1 MDFEMQKYEDFVKKH
16 PKGHFA
22 QSINWAK
29 LKKEWKHE
37 IVTVEDKNGNINGSM
52 LLLIRKLPFFK
63 KTIVYSPRGP
73 VCDIHDEKIFNELIQ
88 KAEKVVKKNKG
99 FILKM
104 DPDILNS
111 DMIFKDIAKKNGFK
125 IIEKLKDI
133 NKVLQP
139 RIVFRLNLKDKT
151 EDEIFKNF
159 HSKTRYNI
167 RLAAKKGVT
176 IREGT
181 RADLN
186 KLEELMK
193 ITGQRDGFPIRTKEY
208 FEELYDVLGSDCVRI
223 LFADYQNEPIACTL
237 SFLYGDKV
245 WYMYGASSNEHRNL
259 MSTYLLQWEGIKWA
273 LENNCNI
280 YDFRGIC
287 AIDEN
292 TKNEG
297 LYRFKKGF
305 SPDLVEFTEIYKIY
319 NYFMYFIFEHVY
331 GFYRKIRIKFMNKK
345 D

>member
-99 FILKM
+99 FILKT

>member
-52 LLLIRKLPFFK
+52 LLLIRKIPFFK

>member
-1 MDFEMQKYEDFVKKH
+1 MDIEMQKYEDFVKKH

-52 LLLIRKLPFFK
+52 LLLIRKIPFFK

-104 DPDILNS
+104 DPDILNN

-167 RLAAKKGVT
+167 RLATKKGVT

-305 SPDLVEFTEIYKIY
+305 SPDLVEFTEIHKIY
-319 NYFMYFIFEHVY
+319 DYFMYFIFEHVY
-331 GFYRKIRIKFMNKK
+331 GLYRKIRIKFMNKK